1 MTYRYLSSIVPISIA
16 QEVKANSVLRFLE
29 QHPET
34 DSFECSYQ
42 YLPLEL
48 ADLQIVLDNYKKDN
62 GTYFYQ
68 GEQVKYEWLR
78 EQLSKELA
86 RVECIITTKESEKD
100 E

>member
-1 MTYRYLSSIVPISIA
+1 MTYRYLSNIVPISIA
-16 QEVKANSVLRFLE
+16 QKVKANGVQMFLE
-29 QHPET
+29 QHPEI

-48 ADLQIVLDNYKKDN
+48 VDLQIVLDSYKKDN

-78 EQLSKELA
+78 EKLSKELV
-86 RVECIITTKESEKD
+86 RVDCTITTKESEKD
-100 E
+100 G